1 MFAGEA
7 YNVEMGITN
16 DLFPTSR
23 SEDEDC
29 IVAYAPFDVPRTRPI
44 CIRIR

>member
-16 DLFPTSR
+16 DLFPTAR
-23 SEDEDC
+23 DETPVC
-29 IVAYAPFDVPRTRPI
+29 NQGVNAQRPNPHGHH
-44 CIRIR
+44 